1 MTNTKTTAFD
11 TVSEDTI
18 NVPPTIPFPKCGTEF
33 PEFDFVLEV
42 GTPPVCVIVPTESGD
57 EICGTPVPIENN
69 FHDLM
74 A

>member
-1 MTNTKTTAFD
+1 MTNTKTIDFD
-11 TVSEDTI
+11 TVNDDPI
-18 NVPPTIPFPKCGTEF
+18 VVPPTIPFPKCGTEY
-33 PEFDFVLEV
+33 PEFDFILEAE
-42 GTPPVCVIVPTESGD
+42 TPPVCVIVPTENDD